1 MRLPIRLAA
10 SRLHLH
16 GAAVSVAAGTR
27 AAGGGSTLLGGGK
40 AAATARAV
48 GSAPVCALVTRARA
62 DVASRQ
68 SDGPLRRGAPRAAT
82 VATPSAARGSAATS
96 ASAASRS
103 GKPKALAHPSVEMAL
118 SGLETGQYD
127 DTSAAIA
134 ALELADP
141 RIYITMYPG
150 EDVGTARQKFRKTIN
165 QQVQRRGVVLAE
177 RPTPAS
183 AAATEGA
190 EQAEKKTSGEDAGR
204 KSKWRLPGQDLSGKF
219 MLNMKKRLGART
231 AKTVPGTKNE
241 EMEAE
246 MKSLEN
252 AEKRRSAAQVMPCC
266 VAH

>member
-1 MRLPIRLAA
+1 
-10 SRLHLH
+10 
-16 GAAVSVAAGTR
+16 
-27 AAGGGSTLLGGGK
+27 
-40 AAATARAV
+40 
-48 GSAPVCALVTRARA
+48 
-62 DVASRQ
+62 
-68 SDGPLRRGAPRAAT
+68 
-82 VATPSAARGSAATS
+82 
-96 ASAASRS
+96 
-103 GKPKALAHPSVEMAL
+103 MAL

-241 EMEAE
+241 EMGPPSYTKTQCPRTKA
-246 MKSLEN
+246 LTTITTI
-252 AEKRRSAAQVMPCC
+252 C
-266 VAH
+266 

>member
-1 MRLPIRLAA
+1 M
-10 SRLHLH
+10 
-16 GAAVSVAAGTR
+16 SVAAGTR

-82 VATPSAARGSAATS
+82 AATPSAARGSAATS

-165 QQVQRRGVVLAE
+165 QQVQRRHFHA
-177 RPTPAS
+177 TPLIVYRQS
-183 AAATEGA
+183 RVQYSNHRRVSTWSRDVG
-190 EQAEKKTSGEDAGR
+190 S
-204 KSKWRLPGQDLSGKF
+204 
-219 MLNMKKRLGART
+219 
-231 AKTVPGTKNE
+231 TVHG
-241 EMEAE
+241 
-246 MKSLEN
+246 
-252 AEKRRSAAQVMPCC
+252 
-266 VAH
+266 

>member
-1 MRLPIRLAA
+1 
-10 SRLHLH
+10 
-16 GAAVSVAAGTR
+16 
-27 AAGGGSTLLGGGK
+27 
-40 AAATARAV
+40 
-48 GSAPVCALVTRARA
+48 
-62 DVASRQ
+62 
-68 SDGPLRRGAPRAAT
+68 
-82 VATPSAARGSAATS
+82 
-96 ASAASRS
+96 
-103 GKPKALAHPSVEMAL
+103 MAL

-190 EQAEKKTSGEDAGR
+190 EQADVGR
-204 KSKWRLPGQDLSGKF
+204 KSKWRLAGQDLSGKF